1 MVETA
6 RDLVDIPVVSSYS
19 PVMEEAVKQ
28 GSRIG
33 IIASVPATLRDSDFY
48 LHRTAAEQGR
58 SIETEL
64 CLAEELIPLIRTQGE
79 AAFQVRLEELVN
91 GLASGGDGAGGVNA
105 VLLGQFSMSTA
116 LARLQASCPVP
127 VLSGPHSSAKK
138 LKELMSV
145 PAWPGLN
152 D

>member
-6 RDLVDIPVVSSYS
+6 RDLMDIPVVSSYS
-19 PVMEEAVKQ
+19 PVMEEAVQQ

-58 SIETEL
+58 YIETKL

-79 AAFQVRLEELVN
+79 EAFQVRLEELVN
-91 GLASGGDGAGGVNA
+91 ELASGGDGVDA

-116 LARLQASCPVP
+116 LARLQTSCPVP
-127 VLSGPHSSAKK
+127 VLAGPHSSAKK